1 MGLTVDFNT
10 LFWKIIGV
18 NNRVFEIEDIFHKS
32 RDKQADEKK
41 YDNFLKNHN
50 KLANK
55 QYFQLAFKE
64 LYIFDELLIGFL
76 FSNNEEN
83 RFYVNQIH
91 NITMNYKTLLE
102 KQLDKNLLINLLS
115 FQISYIIEYMAHNN
129 IDITT
134 FDECLLKKSIE
145 PVIDLCKKSIKTKPK
160 RLSKKLSDEN
170 CEIQTKLNEIDN
182 KIQIDDVQAHTFQK
196 DLSNWKNNKSLPSFI
211 KLFVITHVIYKQSG
225 RYKTA
230 FLIQLILIRSLLHIQ
245 KEFSIQ
251 ESIQIEFL
259 EKIKYFREIIKNH
272 YLENALSN
280 ISEEQSHYVI
290 DFSNYFNDLFG
301 EDKTKQFDIEK
312 HLKEIQNKLSI
323 FNKYNNGDESITI
336 KTPHE
341 TFILNEFKK
350 CKTQDDYLEL
360 LKKLPILL
368 DNQPY
373 DIVINQRYFTM
384 LFIIAIKTND
394 QKIFTEHF
402 KLLDKSISSI
412 LSLCK
417 VDKKISTFS
426 VLLKDI
432 SDIEDCRKI
441 IVDYLNKYQL

>member
-1 MGLTVDFNT
+1 M
-10 LFWKIIGV
+10 
-18 NNRVFEIEDIFHKS
+18 FEVEDIFS
-32 RDKQADEKK
+32 NPRDKQADEKE
-41 YDNFLKNHN
+41 YNNFSKNHN

-55 QYFQLAFKE
+55 QYFQLKFKE

-76 FSNNEEN
+76 FRNNEEN

-129 IDITT
+129 IDITI

-145 PVIDLCKKSIKTKPK
+145 PVINLCKKSANTKSLKDLSTELSYKNSDIKDYCKK
-160 RLSKKLSDEN
+160 RGIK
-170 CEIQTKLNEIDN
+170 
-182 KIQIDDVQAHTFQK
+182 IDDVQAHTFQK
-196 DLSNWKNNKSLPSFI
+196 DLSHWKNSKSLPSFI
-211 KLFVITHVIYKQSG
+211 KLFVITHVIHKQSS
-225 RYKTA
+225 RDKTA

-245 KEFSIQ
+245 KEFNIQ

-272 YLENALSN
+272 YLENTLSN

-301 EDKTKQFDIEK
+301 EYKTKQFDIEK

-323 FNKYNNGDESITI
+323 FNQYNNDDESITI

-341 TFILNEFKK
+341 TFILSEFKK
-350 CKTQDDYLEL
+350 CNTKDDYLEL

-373 DIVINQRYFTM
+373 NIVINQRYFMM

-394 QKIFTEHF
+394 QKIFTKYF
-402 KLLDKSISSI
+402 KLLDKSVSSL

-417 VDKKISTFS
+417 VDKRISTCS
-426 VLLKDI
+426 ILLKDI

>member
-1 MGLTVDFNT
+1 M
-10 LFWKIIGV
+10 
-18 NNRVFEIEDIFHKS
+18 FEIEDIFHKS

-41 YDNFLKNHN
+41 YDNFLKDHN

-55 QYFQLAFKE
+55 QYFQLKFKE

-76 FSNNEEN
+76 FRNNEEN

-102 KQLDKNLLINLLS
+102 EKLDKNLLINLLS
-115 FQISYIIEYMAHNN
+115 FQISYIIQYMAHNN
-129 IDITT
+129 NIDITI
-134 FDECLLKKSIE
+134 FDECLLKKSIK
-145 PVIDLCKKSIKTKPK
+145 PVIDLCKKSTNTKFLKDLSTELSYKNSDIKDYCKK
-160 RLSKKLSDEN
+160 RGIK
-170 CEIQTKLNEIDN
+170 
-182 KIQIDDVQAHTFQK
+182 IDDVQVHTFQK
-196 DLSNWKNNKSLPSFI
+196 DLSDWKNSKSLPSFI
-211 KLFVITHVIYKQSG
+211 KLLVITNIIHKQSS
-225 RYKTA
+225 RDKTA

-280 ISEEQSHYVI
+280 ISEEQSYYVI

-323 FNKYNNGDESITI
+323 FNQYNNGDESIAI
-336 KTPHE
+336 KIPHE
-341 TFILNEFKK
+341 TFIFSEFRK
-350 CKTQDDYLEL
+350 CKTQDNYLEL
-360 LKKLPILL
+360 LKKLPVLL

-373 DIVINQRYFTM
+373 NIVINQKYFMM

-394 QKIFTEHF
+394 QKIFTRYF
-402 KLLDKSISSI
+402 KLLNKSVSSL

-417 VDKKISTFS
+417 VDKKISTYS

>member
-1 MGLTVDFNT
+1 MGFNT
-10 LFWKIIGV
+10 LFWNIIGV
-18 NNRVFEIEDIFHKS
+18 NNRVFEVEDIFS
-32 RDKQADEKK
+32 NPRDKQADEKK
-41 YDNFLKNHN
+41 YNNFSKNHN

-55 QYFQLAFKE
+55 QYFQLKFKE

-76 FSNNEEN
+76 FRNNEEN

-102 KQLDKNLLINLLS
+102 EQLDKNLLINLLS

-129 IDITT
+129 IDITI
-134 FDECLLKKSIE
+134 FDECLLKKTIK
-145 PVIDLCKKSIKTKPK
+145 PVIDLCKKSTNTKFLKDLSTELSYKNSEIKDYCKK
-160 RLSKKLSDEN
+160 RGIK
-170 CEIQTKLNEIDN
+170 
-182 KIQIDDVQAHTFQK
+182 IDDVHAHTFQK
-196 DLSNWKNNKSLPSFI
+196 DLSDWKNSKSLPSFI
-211 KLFVITHVIYKQSG
+211 KSLVITNIIHKQSS
-225 RYKTA
+225 RDKTA

-245 KEFSIQ
+245 KEFNIQ

-259 EKIKYFREIIKNH
+259 EKIKYFRGIIKNH
-272 YLENALSN
+272 YLENTLSN
-280 ISEEQSHYVI
+280 ILEEQSHYVI

-373 DIVINQRYFTM
+373 DIVINQRYFMM

-441 IVDYLNKYQL
+441 ILDYLNKYQL

>member
-41 YDNFLKNHN
+41 YDNFLKDHN

-55 QYFQLAFKE
+55 QYFQLKFKE

-76 FSNNEEN
+76 FRNNEEN

-102 KQLDKNLLINLLS
+102 EKLDKNLLINLLS
-115 FQISYIIEYMAHNN
+115 FQISYIIQYMAHNN
-129 IDITT
+129 NIDITI
-134 FDECLLKKSIE
+134 FDECLLKKSIK
-145 PVIDLCKKSIKTKPK
+145 PVIDLCKKSTNTKFLKDLSTELSYKNSDIKDYCKK
-160 RLSKKLSDEN
+160 RGIK
-170 CEIQTKLNEIDN
+170 
-182 KIQIDDVQAHTFQK
+182 IDDVQVHTFQK
-196 DLSNWKNNKSLPSFI
+196 DLSDWKNSKSLPSFI
-211 KLFVITHVIYKQSG
+211 KLLVITNIIHKQSS
-225 RYKTA
+225 RDKTA

-280 ISEEQSHYVI
+280 ISEEQSYYVI

-323 FNKYNNGDESITI
+323 FNQYNNGDESIAI
-336 KTPHE
+336 KIPHE
-341 TFILNEFKK
+341 TFIFSEFRK
-350 CKTQDDYLEL
+350 CKTQDNYLEL
-360 LKKLPILL
+360 LKKLPVLL

-373 DIVINQRYFTM
+373 NIVINQKYFMM

-394 QKIFTEHF
+394 QKIFTRYF
-402 KLLDKSISSI
+402 KLLNKSVSSL

-417 VDKKISTFS
+417 VDKKISTYS

>member
-1 MGLTVDFNT
+1 MRLTVDFNT

-18 NNRVFEIEDIFHKS
+18 NNRVFEVEDIFS
-32 RDKQADEKK
+32 NPRDKQADEKK

-50 KLANK
+50 VLSNE

-134 FDECLLKKSIE
+134 FDECLFKKSIE
-145 PVIDLCKKSIKTKPK
+145 PVIDLCKKSTEINLSVELSFKHSDVKNYCKKRGIK
-160 RLSKKLSDEN
+160 
-170 CEIQTKLNEIDN
+170 
-182 KIQIDDVQAHTFQK
+182 IDDVQTHTFQK
-196 DLSNWKNNKSLPSFI
+196 DLSYWRNSKSLPSFI
-211 KLFVITHVIYKQSG
+211 KLLVITNIIHKQSS
-225 RYKTA
+225 RDKTA

-245 KEFSIQ
+245 KEFNIQ

-323 FNKYNNGDESITI
+323 FNQYNDGDESITI
-336 KTPHE
+336 KIPHE
-341 TFILNEFKK
+341 TFIFSEFRK
-350 CKTQDDYLEL
+350 CKTQDNYLEL
-360 LKKLPILL
+360 LKKLPVLL

-373 DIVINQRYFTM
+373 DIVINQRYFMM

-394 QKIFTEHF
+394 QRIFTKYF
-402 KLLDKSISSI
+402 KLLDKSVSSL

-417 VDKKISTFS
+417 VDKKISTYNL
-426 VLLKDI
+426 LLKNTF
-432 SDIEDCRKI
+432 DIENCRKI

>member
-41 YDNFLKNHN
+41 YDNFLKDHN

-145 PVIDLCKKSIKTKPK
+145 PVIDLCKKSIKTKFLKDLSTELSYKNSDIKDYCKK
-160 RLSKKLSDEN
+160 RGIK
-170 CEIQTKLNEIDN
+170 
-182 KIQIDDVQAHTFQK
+182 IDDVQAHTFQK
-196 DLSNWKNNKSLPSFI
+196 DLSNWKNSKSLPSFI
-211 KLFVITHVIYKQSG
+211 KLLVIINIIHKQSN
-225 RYKTA
+225 RDKTA

-245 KEFSIQ
+245 KEFNIQ

-280 ISEEQSHYVI
+280 ISEEQSYYVI

-301 EDKTKQFDIEK
+301 EYKTKQFDIEK

-323 FNKYNNGDESITI
+323 FNQYNNGDESITI

-350 CKTQDDYLEL
+350 CNTKDDYLEL

-373 DIVINQRYFTM
+373 NIVINQRYFMM

-394 QKIFTEHF
+394 QKIFTKYF
-402 KLLDKSISSI
+402 KLLDKSVSSL

-417 VDKKISTFS
+417 VDKRISTCS
-426 VLLKDI
+426 ILLKDI